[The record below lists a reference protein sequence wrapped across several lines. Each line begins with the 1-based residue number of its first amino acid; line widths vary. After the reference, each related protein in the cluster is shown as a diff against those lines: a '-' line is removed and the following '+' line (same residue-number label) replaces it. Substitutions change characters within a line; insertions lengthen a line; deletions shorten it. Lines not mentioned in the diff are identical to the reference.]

1 MAWEMDAAG
10 WPVAPMVPSSS
21 HSPPL
26 GWFLNVQSAR
36 SNAALPPHQPL
47 ASSLPP
53 RTHPDLQNRAGA
65 QPGACCPV
73 IVVVGSW
80 RQLPGP
86 KRDPSAGLAS
96 EGRPMGECIRGVR
109 ELFAAKE
116 ASTCLGLGQEP
127 DSPFP
132 KHGGTSCNPGL

>member
-10 WPVAPMVPSSS
+10 WPMAPMVPGSP

-26 GWFLNVQSAR
+26 GRSLNVQCAR
-36 SNAALPPHQPL
+36 SNAAPPPHQPL
-47 ASSLPP
+47 ASSPQP
-53 RTHPDLQNRAGA
+53 STHPDLQNRARA

-73 IVVVGSW
+73 TMIVQSW
-80 RQLPGP
+80 RQLPGLM
-86 KRDPSAGLAS
+86 RDPSAGLAS
-96 EGRPMGECIRGVR
+96 EDHPMGGRIQGVR
-109 ELFAAKE
+109 ELCAAKE
-116 ASTCLGLGQEP
+116 ASPCLGLGQEP